1 MTDVSA
7 TPAPSADTPDD
18 PYLWLEEVEG
28 TDALAWVAER
38 NAEAT
43 EVLATSERFLRIEA
57 EIREVLD
64 SADKIPGV
72 GLAGDHLYNLWK
84 DAEHERGLWR
94 RTTLEDYRTDD
105 PTWDVLLD
113 LDELSA
119 ADGVD
124 WVFHGA
130 QILRTG
136 PLAYRRALVDLS
148 RGGSDADETREFD
161 LVTRTFVAPEV
172 GGFHRPEAKGGM
184 SWVDGDTVFV
194 ATADD
199 AATTSGYPRRA
210 RLLRRG
216 QELADATVVFE
227 GEDTDLAVSAHH
239 DRTEGFE
246 RDWVSRALTFWT
258 DELFLL
264 PDDGPEKI
272 DVPDSAEAGAYRE
285 WLLVEP
291 REDWTVTAGLPAGE
305 ESRTYPAG
313 SLLAGDLDAYRAGSR
328 DLAVLFAPTPTTALV
343 GATWTRHHLV
353 VNVLD
358 DVKNRLE
365 VLTPP
370 ATGAE
375 GIVDGGAGGAARGR
389 RVGPGEWQRRPFPA
403 APPLGTVSVASL
415 DRAGDSLGGE
425 LADGL
430 WMTSS
435 DYLTPTTLSLV
446 TLAADGADAGSVVAS
461 EPLKAGPEFFESA
474 GLVSEQH
481 FAVSADGTRVPY
493 FVVRPEDLA
502 TDGGA
507 PTLLY
512 AYGGFE
518 ISLTPGYSGGLG
530 RAWLNR
536 GGVYVV
542 ANIRGG
548 GEYGPTWHQAALKQN
563 RPRAYEDLAAV
574 AADLVARG
582 ITSPEHLGVQG
593 GSNGGLL
600 AGNMLATY
608 PELFGAVVIQVPLLD
623 MRRYHLLL
631 AGASWM
637 AEYGNPEDPAE
648 WEFIQRFSPY
658 HLVRRD
664 RTYPPV
670 LLTTSTRDDRV
681 HPGHARKFAALLRE
695 LGHEVLSY
703 ENVEGGHGGAST
715 NAQAA
720 MMGALAYEFLWSRL
734 A

>member
-1 MTDVSA
+1 MTD
-7 TPAPSADTPDD
+7 TPAPSAPTSAPTPATSDD
-18 PYLWLEEVEG
+18 PYLWLEDVEG
-28 TDALAWVAER
+28 TEALAWVAER

-43 EVLATSERFLRIEA
+43 EALATSERFGEIERQ
-57 EIREVLD
+57 IREVLD
-64 SADKIPGV
+64 SADKIPAV
-72 GLAGDHLYNLWK
+72 SLAGDHLYNVWK

-94 RTTLEDYRTDD
+94 RTSLTSYRTDT
-105 PTWDVLLD
+105 PEWDVLLD

-119 ADGVD
+119 TEGVD

-130 QILRTG
+130 QLLRTG

-161 LVTRTFVAPEV
+161 LETRTFVTPED
-172 GGFHRPEAKGGM
+172 GGFYRAEAKGGM
-184 SWVDGDTVFV
+184 SWIDGDTVFV

-199 AATTSGYPRRA
+199 AETTSGYPRRA
-210 RLLRRG
+210 RRLTRG
-216 QELADATVVFE
+216 QQLADAPVVFE
-227 GEDTDLAVSAHH
+227 GEESDLIVSAHH

-258 DELFLL
+258 EELFLL
-264 PDDGPEKI
+264 TPEGPEKI
-272 DVPDSAEAGAYRE
+272 NVPDSAEAGAHRE

-291 REDWTVTAGLPAGE
+291 REEWTVTTGLPAGE
-305 ESRTYPAG
+305 SERTYPAG
-313 SLLAGDLDAYRAGSR
+313 SLLVVELDAFRAGSR
-328 DLAVLFAPTPTTALV
+328 DLTVLFAPTPTTALV
-343 GATWTRHHLV
+343 GASWTRHHLV
-353 VNVLD
+353 LNVLD

-370 ATGAE
+370 PVV
-375 GIVDGGAGGAARGR
+375 VDRDDADRG
-389 RVGPGEWQRRPFPA
+389 WQRRPFTA
-403 APPLGTVSVASL
+403 APPLGTVSAGSV
-415 DRAGDSLGGE
+415 DRHGDSHDGAF
-425 LADGL
+425 ADSV

-435 DYLTPTTLSLV
+435 DYLTPSTLSLV
-446 TLAADGADAGSVVAS
+446 TLTTDTGEVESA
-461 EPLKAGPEFFESA
+461 EPLKAAPAFFEAA

-481 FAVSADGTRVPY
+481 FATSADGTRVPY
-493 FVVRPEDLA
+493 FVVRPAELSL
-502 TDGGA
+502 DGSA

-530 RAWLNR
+530 RAWLER

-548 GEYGPTWHQAALKQN
+548 GEYGPTWHQAALKEN

-574 AADLVARG
+574 ARDLVTQG

-600 AGNMLATY
+600 TGNMLATY

-637 AEYGNPEDPAE
+637 AEYGDPDDDAE
-648 WEFIQRFSPY
+648 WAFLQTFSPY
-658 HLVRRD
+658 HLVRAEGS
-664 RTYPPV
+664 YPPV

-681 HPGHARKFAALLRE
+681 HPGHARKFTARLLE
-695 LGHEVLSY
+695 QGHEVLSY
-703 ENVEGGHGGAST
+703 ENIEGGHGGAST

-734 A
+734 G